1 MRIYVNKIEIRIT
14 FKVKT
19 WYYLEPLT
27 PETMQLL
34 RSTESKINKDKNSE
48 NVLQLEINEVLL
60 FHCNIANKIQESC
73 RH

>member
-60 FHCNIANKIQESC
+60 VHCNIANKI
-73 RH
+73 

>member
-1 MRIYVNKIEIRIT
+1 
-14 FKVKT
+14 
-19 WYYLEPLT
+19 
-27 PETMQLL
+27 MQLL

-60 FHCNIANKIQESC
+60 VHCNIANKIQESC